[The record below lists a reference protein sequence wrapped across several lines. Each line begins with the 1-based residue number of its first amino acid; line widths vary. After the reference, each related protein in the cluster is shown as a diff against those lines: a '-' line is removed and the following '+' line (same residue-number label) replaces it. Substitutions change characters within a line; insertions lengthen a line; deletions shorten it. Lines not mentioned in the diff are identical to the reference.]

1 MPRVTYDSQSFS
13 IDGRRIWILGGS
25 IHYARVPAEAWA
37 DRIAAAAQAG
47 INTIETVCPWALH
60 EPRKGRFS
68 FSGQADVRRFV
79 ELCADAG
86 MWVVLRPGPFI
97 ADGYDAGGLPAWL
110 MELPN
115 VALRQANEPFLERA
129 SLYLRK
135 LLGELSGLQATDGG
149 PILLVQSEHAW
160 LCSNQ
165 LQADKYLREI
175 TRYLRENAVKVPI
188 FNTNDLWQESPGT
201 IDTWRGRD
209 ELLLHLRQLRSVQRD
224 APRLVSAFQ
233 VATPET
239 WGEARGDD
247 LSASGL
253 LHRLAQVLAAG
264 AQPIVSP
271 FHGGT
276 NFGFLGGRI
285 PGAADR
291 YAATTAAPDAPLGE
305 AGARG
310 PKYNLIKRLL
320 TFARDFSYVFADLD
334 PDYHPITLDQT
345 DPSNDAS
352 GRAKTGA
359 GSVSVVPLR
368 GAAGRVVFI
377 FSNGGSQEA
386 TLLLDHGVRLPVHL
400 GDQPVGWYVFDVDLR
415 GRGRLDYA
423 NLCPFA
429 LIDRSILVL
438 QGPAKAQAILSIDG
452 SSIEATVPAGKTPL
466 VRQHKNITIVICNQ
480 QQIDTAYCDSKALY
494 GGIGG
499 LDREGAPVALNGS
512 APAWKVA
519 KDAKIVKI
527 AVAPSP
533 RTPSAVK
540 ITEWEAASTSAHL
553 DGSSA
558 RYATLDGPA
567 TLVECGASL
576 GYGWYRIQFKTSSAR
591 KRRLH
596 LPHVADRAHLFF
608 DGEWRRVVGVG
619 RGAQHKPF
627 EMSLA
632 KGQHTIVALVDNL
645 GRFAEGNDLG
655 ERKGLFGHIYEVKP
669 LKSIRPQRVRLAP
682 VDPFVLRGYIAG
694 QTYGQLSAQDQL
706 TWTFMHAKK
715 TPILVQVDGANVT
728 GTFLIN
734 DQPIAYY
741 AGATGGRSMEL
752 LIDPVGTK
760 AFKRGKNVLRFAP
773 DARQGGARSEIAAA
787 TTLYECLEAITATG
801 TWAFA
806 KWEPPKS
813 SAFEPIGNTSARQR
827 RGAPCWW
834 RAVVTLKST
843 DPAVWFDTVGLSK
856 GQVFINGNNL
866 GRFFT
871 ATSDGK
877 AVGPQHYLY
886 VPSSWLEPAGENE
899 ILIFDE
905 HGFAPH
911 RTRLVFSATRPTVK
925 RAVTN

>member
-233 VATPET
+233 AATPET

-345 DPSNDAS
+345 DPSTDAS
-352 GRAKTGA
+352 GRSKTGA

-452 SSIEATVPAGKTPL
+452 SSLEATVPAGKTPL

-608 DGEWRRVVGVG
+608 DGDWRRVVGVG

-694 QTYGQLSAQDQL
+694 QTHGQLSAQDQL

-715 TPILVQVDGANVT
+715 TPILVQVDGADAT

-752 LIDPVGTK
+752 LIDSAGTK

-773 DARQGGARSEIAAA
+773 DARQGGARSEIATA

-801 TWAFA
+801 TWAYA